1 MYNKAINKQRSSMS
15 GLEFLRSTKIVSTVG
30 TATDGPSKLKSLIKA
45 GVNVFRLNFSHGNH
59 GDHLKRITNIRSVA
73 NEVGCNVA
81 ILADLQGPKFRI
93 GEVKSDIKVI
103 KGNNYIFDKNIEIGD
118 FSRVNLSHDE
128 IYESLSIGS
137 NILMD
142 DGKLQF
148 VVKKISKDKI
158 NTEVVVGGFIK
169 SNKGINLPDVVIN
182 TNPLTPKDKED
193 LKFILNQDVDWIALS
208 FVQKLSDVEEVKK
221 YIGDKAGVI
230 AKIEKPSALKELTS
244 IIGAC
249 EGIMVARGD
258 LGVELPPEKVPGI
271 QKDIILECRQAGKPV
286 IVATQMLESM
296 IDSPSPTRAEASDV
310 ATAVFDGADA
320 VMLSAETAVGLFPT
334 EAVTIMDRIICS
346 AEKHIKSHRGD
357 GPQNLKV
364 ENFVYNAVSHSAVS
378 LAESVK
384 AKAVVAFTASGNTA
398 YRMARERPDLLLVVM
413 TPDEK
418 VKRRLSL
425 LWGAYS
431 FFSKVQG
438 YEAAIEEARQ
448 IIRKQKFANNGDAIV
463 VVAGM
468 PFGISGSTNSIRV
481 VDI

>member
-1 MYNKAINKQRSSMS
+1 MRDKNY
-15 GLEFLRSTKIVSTVG
+15 LRSTKIVATVG
-30 TATDGPSKLKSLIKA
+30 TATDDIQKIKSLIKA

-59 GDHLKRITNIRSVA
+59 GDHLKRITYIRSA
-73 NEVGCNVA
+73 ENELGCNVA

-93 GEVKSDIKVI
+93 GKVKEDIKVI
-103 KGNNYIFDKNIEIGD
+103 KGSTYNFDKKTEIGD

-148 VVKKISKDKI
+148 RVKDISKNIIK
-158 NTEVVVGGFIK
+158 TEVIVGGYIK
-169 SNKGINLPDVVIN
+169 SNKGVNLPDVVLN
-182 TNPLTPKDKED
+182 TSPLTSKDIED
-193 LKFILNQDVDWIALS
+193 LKFILNQEIDWIALS
-208 FVQKLSDVEEVKK
+208 FVQKLRDVEEVKK
-221 YIGDKAGVI
+221 YIEDKACII
-230 AKIEKPSALKELTS
+230 AKIEKPSALKELNK

-249 EGIMVARGD
+249 DGIMVARGD
-258 LGVELPPEKVPGI
+258 LGVELPPEEVPGI
-271 QKDIILECRQAGKPV
+271 QKDIILKCRQAGKPV

-296 IDSPSPTRAEASDV
+296 IESPSPTRAEASDV

-320 VMLSAETAVGLFPT
+320 VMLSAETAVGSFPIET
-334 EAVTIMDRIICS
+334 VTIMDRIIFS
-346 AEKHIKSHRGD
+346 AENHIKMHPGD

-364 ENFVYNAVSHSAVS
+364 ENYVYNAVSRSAVS
-378 LAESVK
+378 LAEAVN

-398 YRMARERPDLLLVVM
+398 FRMARERPNLLLVVM
-413 TPDEK
+413 TPEVK
-418 VKRRLSL
+418 VKRKLSL

-438 YEAAIEEARQ
+438 YEAAIKEARE
-448 IIRKQKFANNGDAIV
+448 IIKIEKLAEQGDAIV

-468 PFGISGSTNSIRV
+468 PFGVSGSTNSIRV

>member
-1 MYNKAINKQRSSMS
+1 MRDKNY
-15 GLEFLRSTKIVSTVG
+15 LRSTKIVATVG
-30 TATDGPSKLKSLIKA
+30 TSTDDIHKIKSLIKA

-59 GDHLKRITNIRSVA
+59 GDHLKRITYIRSA
-73 NEVGCNVA
+73 ENDLNCNVA

-93 GEVKSDIKVI
+93 GKVKEDVKVI
-103 KGNNYIFDKNIEIGD
+103 RGSSYIFDKKTEIGD

-148 VVKKISKDKI
+148 EVKDIVKDKI
-158 NTEVVVGGFIK
+158 KTEVIVGGYIK
-169 SNKGINLPDVVIN
+169 SNKGVNLPDVVLN
-182 TNPLTPKDKED
+182 TSPLTSKDIED
-193 LKFILNQDVDWIALS
+193 LKFILNQEIDWIALS

-221 YIGDKAGVI
+221 YINDKACII
-230 AKIEKPSALKELTS
+230 AKIEKPSALKELNK
-244 IIGAC
+244 IIDAC
-249 EGIMVARGD
+249 DGIMVARGD
-258 LGVELPPEKVPGI
+258 LGVELPPEEVPGI
-271 QKDIILECRQAGKPV
+271 QKDIILKCRQAGKPV

-296 IDSPSPTRAEASDV
+296 IESPSPTRAEASDV

-320 VMLSAETAVGLFPT
+320 VMLSAETAVGLFPIET
-334 EAVTIMDRIICS
+334 VNIMDRIIFS
-346 AEKHIKSHRGD
+346 AENHVKKHPGD

-364 ENFVYNAVSHSAVS
+364 ENYVYNAVSRSAVS

-398 YRMARERPDLLLVVM
+398 YRMARERPNLLLVVM
-413 TPDEK
+413 TPEVR
-418 VKRRLSL
+418 VKRKLSL

-438 YEAAIEEARQ
+438 YEAAIKEARE
-448 IIRKQKFANNGDAIV
+448 IIITEKLAKQGDTIV

-468 PFGISGSTNSIRV
+468 PFGVSGSTNSIRV
-481 VDI
+481 VDV

>member
-1 MYNKAINKQRSSMS
+1 MRDKNY
-15 GLEFLRSTKIVSTVG
+15 LRSTKIVATVG
-30 TATDGPSKLKSLIKA
+30 TATDDVEKIKSLIKA

-59 GDHLKRITNIRSVA
+59 GDHLKRITYIRSA
-73 NEVGCNVA
+73 ENELGCNVA

-93 GEVKSDIKVI
+93 GKVKEDVKVI
-103 KGNNYIFDKNIEIGD
+103 KGSTYNFDKKTEIGD
-118 FSRVNLSHDE
+118 FSRVNLSHNE

-148 VVKKISKDKI
+148 RVKDISKNIIK
-158 NTEVVVGGFIK
+158 TEVIVGGYIK
-169 SNKGINLPDVVIN
+169 SNKGVNLPDVVLN
-182 TNPLTPKDKED
+182 TSPLTSKDIED
-193 LKFILNQDVDWIALS
+193 LKFILNQEIDWIALS
-208 FVQKLSDVEEVKK
+208 FVQKLRDVEEVKK
-221 YIGDKAGVI
+221 YIEDKACII
-230 AKIEKPSALKELTS
+230 AKIEKPSALKELNK

-249 EGIMVARGD
+249 DGIMVARGD
-258 LGVELPPEKVPGI
+258 LGVELPPEEVPGI
-271 QKDIILECRQAGKPV
+271 QKDIILKCRQAGKPV

-296 IDSPSPTRAEASDV
+296 IESPSPTRAEASDV

-320 VMLSAETAVGLFPT
+320 VMLSAETAVGLFPIET
-334 EAVTIMDRIICS
+334 VKIMDRIIFS
-346 AEKHIKSHRGD
+346 AENHIKMHPGD

-364 ENFVYNAVSHSAVS
+364 ENYVYNAVSRSAVS
-378 LAESVK
+378 LAEAVN

-398 YRMARERPDLLLVVM
+398 FRMARERPNLLLVVM
-413 TPDEK
+413 TPEVK
-418 VKRRLSL
+418 VKRKLSL

-438 YEAAIEEARQ
+438 YEAAIKEARE
-448 IIRKQKFANNGDAIV
+448 IIKIEKLAEQGDAIV

-468 PFGISGSTNSIRV
+468 PFGVSGSTNSIRV

>member
-1 MYNKAINKQRSSMS
+1 MRDKNY
-15 GLEFLRSTKIVSTVG
+15 LRSTKIVATVG
-30 TATDGPSKLKSLIKA
+30 TATDDIQKIKSLIKA

-59 GDHLKRITNIRSVA
+59 GDHLKRITYIRSA
-73 NEVGCNVA
+73 ENELGCNVA

-93 GEVKSDIKVI
+93 GKVKEDIKVI
-103 KGNNYIFDKNIEIGD
+103 KGSTYNFDKKTEIGD

-148 VVKKISKDKI
+148 RVKDISKNIIK
-158 NTEVVVGGFIK
+158 TEVIVGGYIK
-169 SNKGINLPDVVIN
+169 SNKGVNLPDVVLN
-182 TNPLTPKDKED
+182 TSPLTSKDIED
-193 LKFILNQDVDWIALS
+193 LKFILNQEIDWIALS
-208 FVQKLSDVEEVKK
+208 FVQKLRDVEEVKK
-221 YIGDKAGVI
+221 YIEDKASII
-230 AKIEKPSALKELTS
+230 AKIEKPSALKELNK

-249 EGIMVARGD
+249 DGIMVARGD
-258 LGVELPPEKVPGI
+258 LGVELPPEEVPGI
-271 QKDIILECRQAGKPV
+271 QKDIILKCRQAGKPV

-296 IDSPSPTRAEASDV
+296 IESPSPTRAEASDV

-320 VMLSAETAVGLFPT
+320 VMLSAETAIGSFPIET
-334 EAVTIMDRIICS
+334 VNIMDRIIFS
-346 AEKHIKSHRGD
+346 AENHIKMHPGD

-364 ENFVYNAVSHSAVS
+364 ENYVYNAVSRSAVS
-378 LAESVK
+378 LAEAVN

-398 YRMARERPDLLLVVM
+398 FRMARERPNLLLVVM
-413 TPDEK
+413 TPEVK
-418 VKRRLSL
+418 VKRKLSL

-438 YEAAIEEARQ
+438 YEAAIKEARE
-448 IIRKQKFANNGDAIV
+448 IIKIEKLAKQGDAIV

-468 PFGISGSTNSIRV
+468 PFGVSGSTNSIRV

>member
-1 MYNKAINKQRSSMS
+1 MRDKNY
-15 GLEFLRSTKIVSTVG
+15 LRSTKIVATVG
-30 TATDGPSKLKSLIKA
+30 TATDDIPKIKSLIKA

-59 GDHLKRITNIRSVA
+59 GDHLKRITYIRSA
-73 NEVGCNVA
+73 ENDLNCNVA

-93 GEVKSDIKVI
+93 GKVKEDVKVI
-103 KGNNYIFDKNIEIGD
+103 RGSSYIFDKKTEIGD

-148 VVKKISKDKI
+148 EVKDIVKDKI
-158 NTEVVVGGFIK
+158 KTEVIVGGYIK
-169 SNKGINLPDVVIN
+169 SNKGVNLPDVVLN
-182 TNPLTPKDKED
+182 TSPLTSKDIED
-193 LKFILNQDVDWIALS
+193 LKFILNQEIDWIALS

-221 YIGDKAGVI
+221 YINDKACII
-230 AKIEKPSALKELTS
+230 AKIEKPSALKELNK
-244 IIGAC
+244 IIDAC
-249 EGIMVARGD
+249 DGIMVARGD
-258 LGVELPPEKVPGI
+258 LGVELPPEEVPGI
-271 QKDIILECRQAGKPV
+271 QKDIILKCRQAGKPV

-296 IDSPSPTRAEASDV
+296 IESPSPTRAEASDV

-320 VMLSAETAVGLFPT
+320 VMLSAETAVGLFPIET
-334 EAVTIMDRIICS
+334 VNIMDRIIFS
-346 AEKHIKSHRGD
+346 AENHVKKYPGD

-364 ENFVYNAVSHSAVS
+364 ENYVYNAVSRSAVS

-398 YRMARERPDLLLVVM
+398 YRMARERPNLLLVVM
-413 TPDEK
+413 TPEVR
-418 VKRRLSL
+418 VKRKLSL

-438 YEAAIEEARQ
+438 YEAAIKEARE
-448 IIRKQKFANNGDAIV
+448 IIITEKLAKQGDTIV

-468 PFGISGSTNSIRV
+468 PFGVSGSTNSIRV
-481 VDI
+481 VDV

>member
-1 MYNKAINKQRSSMS
+1 MKDKNY
-15 GLEFLRSTKIVSTVG
+15 LRSTKIVATVG
-30 TATDGPSKLKSLIKA
+30 TATDDINKIKSLIRA

-59 GDHLKRITNIRSVA
+59 GDHLKRITYIRSA
-73 NEVGCNVA
+73 ENDLNCNVA

-93 GEVKSDIKVI
+93 GKVKEDVKVI
-103 KGNNYIFDKNIEIGD
+103 RGSSYIFDKKTEIGD

-148 VVKKISKDKI
+148 EVKDIVKDKI
-158 NTEVVVGGFIK
+158 KTEVIVGGYIK
-169 SNKGINLPDVVIN
+169 SNKGVNLPDVVLN
-182 TNPLTPKDKED
+182 TSPLTSKDIED
-193 LKFILNQDVDWIALS
+193 LKFILNQEIDWIALS

-221 YIGDKAGVI
+221 YINDKACII
-230 AKIEKPSALKELTS
+230 AKIEKPSALKELNK
-244 IIGAC
+244 IIDAC
-249 EGIMVARGD
+249 DGIMVARGD
-258 LGVELPPEKVPGI
+258 LGVELPPEEVPGI
-271 QKDIILECRQAGKPV
+271 QKDIILKCRQAGKPV

-296 IDSPSPTRAEASDV
+296 IESPSPTRAEASDV

-320 VMLSAETAVGLFPT
+320 VMLSAETAVGLFPIET
-334 EAVTIMDRIICS
+334 VNIMDRIIFS
-346 AEKHIKSHRGD
+346 AENHVKKHPGD

-364 ENFVYNAVSHSAVS
+364 ENYVYNAVSRSAVS

-398 YRMARERPDLLLVVM
+398 YRMARERPNLLLVVM
-413 TPDEK
+413 TPEVR
-418 VKRRLSL
+418 VKRKLSL

-438 YEAAIEEARQ
+438 YEAAIKEARE
-448 IIRKQKFANNGDAIV
+448 IIITEKLAKQGDTIV

-468 PFGISGSTNSIRV
+468 PFGVSGSTNSIRV
-481 VDI
+481 VDV

>member
-1 MYNKAINKQRSSMS
+1 MRDKNY
-15 GLEFLRSTKIVSTVG
+15 LRSTKIVATVG
-30 TATDGPSKLKSLIKA
+30 TATDDVQKIKSLIKA

-59 GDHLKRITNIRSVA
+59 GDHLKRITYIRSA
-73 NEVGCNVA
+73 ENELGRNVA

-93 GEVKSDIKVI
+93 GKVKEDIKVI
-103 KGNNYIFDKNIEIGD
+103 KGSTYNFDKKTEIGD

-148 VVKKISKDKI
+148 MVKDISKNIIK
-158 NTEVVVGGFIK
+158 TEVIVGGYIK
-169 SNKGINLPDVVIN
+169 SNKGVNLPDVVLN
-182 TNPLTPKDKED
+182 TSPLTSKDIED
-193 LKFILNQDVDWIALS
+193 LKFILNQEIDWIALS
-208 FVQKLSDVEEVKK
+208 FVQKLRDVEEVKK
-221 YIGDKAGVI
+221 YIENKACII
-230 AKIEKPSALKELTS
+230 AKIEKPSALKELNK

-249 EGIMVARGD
+249 DGIMVARGD
-258 LGVELPPEKVPGI
+258 LGVELPPEEVPGI
-271 QKDIILECRQAGKPV
+271 QKDIILKCRQAGKPV

-296 IDSPSPTRAEASDV
+296 IESPSPTRAEASDV

-320 VMLSAETAVGLFPT
+320 VMLSAETAVGLFPIET
-334 EAVTIMDRIICS
+334 VKIMDRIIFS
-346 AEKHIKSHRGD
+346 AENHIKMHPGD

-364 ENFVYNAVSHSAVS
+364 ENYVYNAVSRSAVS
-378 LAESVK
+378 LAEAVN

-398 YRMARERPDLLLVVM
+398 FRMARERPNLLLVVM
-413 TPDEK
+413 TPEVK
-418 VKRRLSL
+418 VKRKLSL

-438 YEAAIEEARQ
+438 YEAAIKEARE
-448 IIRKQKFANNGDAIV
+448 IIKIEKLAEQGNAIV

-468 PFGISGSTNSIRV
+468 PFGVSGSTNSIRV

>member
-30 TATDGPSKLKSLIKA
+30 TATDGTSKLKSLIKA

-103 KGNNYIFDKNIEIGD
+103 KGNNYIFDKNSEIGD

-158 NTEVVVGGFIK
+158 NTEVVVGGYIK

-182 TNPLTPKDKED
+182 TNPLTPKDIED

-230 AKIEKPSALKELTS
+230 AKIEKPSALKELKS

-258 LGVELPPEKVPGI
+258 LGVELPPEEVPGI

-346 AEKHIKSHRGD
+346 AEKHIKNHRGD

-364 ENFVYNAVSHSAVS
+364 ENFIYNAVSHSAVS

-398 YRMARERPDLLLVVM
+398 YRMARERPNLLLVVM

-448 IIRKQKFANNGDAIV
+448 IIRKQKFAKNGDAIV

>member
-1 MYNKAINKQRSSMS
+1 MNS
-15 GLEFLRSTKIVSTVG
+15 LEFLRSTKIVSTVG
-30 TATDGPSKLKSLIKA
+30 TATDGTSKLKSLIKA

-59 GDHLKRITNIRSVA
+59 GDHLKRITNIRSVS
-73 NEVGCNVA
+73 NEIGCNVA

-103 KGNNYIFDKNIEIGD
+103 KGNNYIFDKSAEIGD

-158 NTEVVVGGFIK
+158 NTEVVVGGYIK

-182 TNPLTPKDKED
+182 TNPLTPKDIED

-208 FVQKLSDVEEVKK
+208 FVQKLSDVKEVKK

-230 AKIEKPSALKELTS
+230 AKIEKPSALKELKS

-271 QKDIILECRQAGKPV
+271 QKEIILECRQAGKPV

-384 AKAVVAFTASGNTA
+384 AKAVVAFTASGKTA

-418 VKRRLSL
+418 VQRRLSL

>member
-1 MYNKAINKQRSSMS
+1 MRDKNY
-15 GLEFLRSTKIVSTVG
+15 LRSTKIVATVG
-30 TATDGPSKLKSLIKA
+30 TATDDIHKIKSLIKA

-59 GDHLKRITNIRSVA
+59 GDHLKRITYIRSA
-73 NEVGCNVA
+73 ENDLNCNVA

-93 GEVKSDIKVI
+93 GKVKEDVKVI
-103 KGNNYIFDKNIEIGD
+103 KGSSYIFDKNTEIGD

-148 VVKKISKDKI
+148 EVKDIVKDKI
-158 NTEVVVGGFIK
+158 KTEVIVGGYIK
-169 SNKGINLPDVVIN
+169 SNKGVNLPDVVLN
-182 TNPLTPKDKED
+182 TSPLTSKDIED
-193 LKFILNQDVDWIALS
+193 LKFILNQEIDWIALS

-221 YIGDKAGVI
+221 YINAKACII
-230 AKIEKPSALKELTS
+230 AKIEKPSALKELNK
-244 IIGAC
+244 IIDAC
-249 EGIMVARGD
+249 DGIMVARGD
-258 LGVELPPEKVPGI
+258 LGVELPPEEVPGI
-271 QKDIILECRQAGKPV
+271 QKDIILKCRQAGKPV

-296 IDSPSPTRAEASDV
+296 IESPSPTRAEASDV

-320 VMLSAETAVGLFPT
+320 VMLSAETAVGLFPIET
-334 EAVTIMDRIICS
+334 VNIMDRIIFS
-346 AEKHIKSHRGD
+346 AENHVKKHPGD

-364 ENFVYNAVSHSAVS
+364 ENYVYNAVSRSAVS

-398 YRMARERPDLLLVVM
+398 YRMARERPNLLLVVM
-413 TPDEK
+413 TPEVR
-418 VKRRLSL
+418 VKRKLSL

-438 YEAAIEEARQ
+438 YEAAIKEARE
-448 IIRKQKFANNGDAIV
+448 IIITEKLAKQGDTIV

-468 PFGISGSTNSIRV
+468 PFGVSGSTNSIRV
-481 VDI
+481 VDV

>member
-1 MYNKAINKQRSSMS
+1 MRDKNY
-15 GLEFLRSTKIVSTVG
+15 LRSTKIVATVG
-30 TATDGPSKLKSLIKA
+30 TATDDIPKIKSLIKA

-59 GDHLKRITNIRSVA
+59 GDHLKRITYIRSA
-73 NEVGCNVA
+73 ENDLNCNVA

-93 GEVKSDIKVI
+93 GKVKEDVKVI
-103 KGNNYIFDKNIEIGD
+103 KGSSYIFDKNTEIGD

-148 VVKKISKDKI
+148 EVKDIVKDKI
-158 NTEVVVGGFIK
+158 KTEVIVGGYIK
-169 SNKGINLPDVVIN
+169 SNKGVNLPDVVLN
-182 TNPLTPKDKED
+182 TSPLTSKDIED
-193 LKFILNQDVDWIALS
+193 LKFILNQEIDWIALS

-221 YIGDKAGVI
+221 YINDKACII
-230 AKIEKPSALKELTS
+230 AKIEKPSALKELNK
-244 IIGAC
+244 IIDAC
-249 EGIMVARGD
+249 DGIMVARGD
-258 LGVELPPEKVPGI
+258 LGVELPPEEVPGI
-271 QKDIILECRQAGKPV
+271 QKDIILKCRQAGKPV

-296 IDSPSPTRAEASDV
+296 IESPSPTRAEASDV

-320 VMLSAETAVGLFPT
+320 VMLSAETAVGLFPIET
-334 EAVTIMDRIICS
+334 VNIMDRIIFS
-346 AEKHIKSHRGD
+346 AENHVKKHPGD

-364 ENFVYNAVSHSAVS
+364 ENYVYNAVSRSAVS

-398 YRMARERPDLLLVVM
+398 YRMARERPNLLLVVM
-413 TPDEK
+413 TPEVR
-418 VKRRLSL
+418 VKRKLSL

-438 YEAAIEEARQ
+438 YEAAIKEARE
-448 IIRKQKFANNGDAIV
+448 IIITEKLAKEGDTIV

-468 PFGISGSTNSIRV
+468 PFGVSGSTNSIRV
-481 VDI
+481 VDV

>member
-1 MYNKAINKQRSSMS
+1 MRDKNY
-15 GLEFLRSTKIVSTVG
+15 LRSTKIVATVG
-30 TATDGPSKLKSLIKA
+30 TATDDIEKIKSLIKA

-59 GDHLKRITNIRSVA
+59 GDHLKRITYIRSA
-73 NEVGCNVA
+73 ENELGCNVA

-93 GEVKSDIKVI
+93 GKVKEDIKVI
-103 KGNNYIFDKNIEIGD
+103 KGSTYNFDKKTEIGD
-118 FSRVNLSHDE
+118 FSRVNLSHNE

-148 VVKKISKDKI
+148 RVKDISKNIIK
-158 NTEVVVGGFIK
+158 TEVIVGGYIK
-169 SNKGINLPDVVIN
+169 SNKGVNLPDVVLN
-182 TNPLTPKDKED
+182 TSPLTSKDIED
-193 LKFILNQDVDWIALS
+193 LKFILNQEIDWIALS
-208 FVQKLSDVEEVKK
+208 FVQKLRDVEEVKK
-221 YIGDKAGVI
+221 YIEDKASII
-230 AKIEKPSALKELTS
+230 AKIEKPSALKELNK

-249 EGIMVARGD
+249 DGIMVARGD
-258 LGVELPPEKVPGI
+258 LGVELPPEEVPGI
-271 QKDIILECRQAGKPV
+271 QKDIILKCRQAGKPV

-296 IDSPSPTRAEASDV
+296 IESPSPTRAEASDV

-320 VMLSAETAVGLFPT
+320 VMLSAETAIGSFPIET
-334 EAVTIMDRIICS
+334 VTIMDRIIYS
-346 AEKHIKSHRGD
+346 AENHIKMHPGD

-364 ENFVYNAVSHSAVS
+364 ENYVYNAVSRSAVS
-378 LAESVK
+378 LAEAVN

-398 YRMARERPDLLLVVM
+398 FRMSRERPNLLLVVM
-413 TPDEK
+413 TPEVK
-418 VKRRLSL
+418 VKRKLSL

-438 YEAAIEEARQ
+438 YEAAIKEARE
-448 IIRKQKFANNGDAIV
+448 IIKIEKLAKQGDAIV

-468 PFGISGSTNSIRV
+468 PFGVSGSTNSIRV

>member
-1 MYNKAINKQRSSMS
+1 MRDKNY
-15 GLEFLRSTKIVSTVG
+15 LRSTKIVATVG
-30 TATDGPSKLKSLIKA
+30 TATDDIQKIKSLIKA

-59 GDHLKRITNIRSVA
+59 GDHLKRITYIRSA
-73 NEVGCNVA
+73 ENELGCNVA

-93 GEVKSDIKVI
+93 GKVKEDIKVI
-103 KGNNYIFDKNIEIGD
+103 KGSTYNFDKKTEIGD

-148 VVKKISKDKI
+148 RVKDISKNIIK
-158 NTEVVVGGFIK
+158 TEVIVGGYIK
-169 SNKGINLPDVVIN
+169 SNKGVNLPDVVLN
-182 TNPLTPKDKED
+182 TSPLTSKDIED
-193 LKFILNQDVDWIALS
+193 LKFILNQEIDWIALS
-208 FVQKLSDVEEVKK
+208 FVQKLRDVEEVKK
-221 YIGDKAGVI
+221 YIEDKACII
-230 AKIEKPSALKELTS
+230 AKIEKPSALKELNK

-249 EGIMVARGD
+249 DGIMVARGD
-258 LGVELPPEKVPGI
+258 LGVELPPEEVPGI
-271 QKDIILECRQAGKPV
+271 QKDIILKCRQAGKPV

-296 IDSPSPTRAEASDV
+296 IESPSPTRAEASDV

-320 VMLSAETAVGLFPT
+320 VMLSAETAIGSFPIET
-334 EAVTIMDRIICS
+334 VNIMDRIIFS
-346 AEKHIKSHRGD
+346 AENHIKMHPGD

-364 ENFVYNAVSHSAVS
+364 ENYVYNAVSRSAVS
-378 LAESVK
+378 LAEAVN

-398 YRMARERPDLLLVVM
+398 FRMARERPNLLLVVM
-413 TPDEK
+413 TPEVK
-418 VKRRLSL
+418 VKRKLSL

-438 YEAAIEEARQ
+438 YEAAIKEARE
-448 IIRKQKFANNGDAIV
+448 IIKIEKLAEQGDAIV

-468 PFGISGSTNSIRV
+468 PFGVSGSTNSIRV

>member
-1 MYNKAINKQRSSMS
+1 MRDKNY
-15 GLEFLRSTKIVSTVG
+15 LRSTKIVATVG
-30 TATDGPSKLKSLIKA
+30 TATDDIPKIKSLIKA

-59 GDHLKRITNIRSVA
+59 GDHLKRITYIRSA
-73 NEVGCNVA
+73 ENDLNCNVA

-93 GEVKSDIKVI
+93 GKVKEDVKVI
-103 KGNNYIFDKNIEIGD
+103 RGSSYIFDKKTEIGD

-148 VVKKISKDKI
+148 EVKDIVKDKI
-158 NTEVVVGGFIK
+158 KTEVIVGGYIK
-169 SNKGINLPDVVIN
+169 SNKGVNLPDVVLN
-182 TNPLTPKDKED
+182 TSPLTSKDIED
-193 LKFILNQDVDWIALS
+193 LKFILNQEIDWIALS

-221 YIGDKAGVI
+221 YINDKACII
-230 AKIEKPSALKELTS
+230 AKIEKPSALKELNK
-244 IIGAC
+244 IIDAC
-249 EGIMVARGD
+249 DGIMVARGD
-258 LGVELPPEKVPGI
+258 LGVELPPEEVPGI
-271 QKDIILECRQAGKPV
+271 QKDIILKCRQAGKPV

-296 IDSPSPTRAEASDV
+296 IESPSPTRAEASDV

-320 VMLSAETAVGLFPT
+320 VMLSAETAVGLFPIET
-334 EAVTIMDRIICS
+334 VNIMDRIIFS
-346 AEKHIKSHRGD
+346 AENHVKKHPGD

-364 ENFVYNAVSHSAVS
+364 ENYVYNAVSRSAVS

-398 YRMARERPDLLLVVM
+398 YRMARERPNLLLVVM
-413 TPDEK
+413 TPEVR
-418 VKRRLSL
+418 VKRKLSL

-438 YEAAIEEARQ
+438 YEAAIKEARE
-448 IIRKQKFANNGDAIV
+448 IIITEKLAKQGDTIV

-468 PFGISGSTNSIRV
+468 PFGVSGSTNSIRV

>member
-1 MYNKAINKQRSSMS
+1 MRDKNY
-15 GLEFLRSTKIVSTVG
+15 LRSTKIVATVG
-30 TATDGPSKLKSLIKA
+30 TATDDIPKIKSLIKA

-59 GDHLKRITNIRSVA
+59 GDHLKRITYIRSA
-73 NEVGCNVA
+73 ENDLNCNVA

-93 GEVKSDIKVI
+93 GNVKEEVKVI
-103 KGNNYIFDKNIEIGD
+103 KGSSYIFDKKTEIGD

-148 VVKKISKDKI
+148 EVKDIVKDKI
-158 NTEVVVGGFIK
+158 KTEVIVGGYIK
-169 SNKGINLPDVVIN
+169 SNKGVNLPDVVLN
-182 TNPLTPKDKED
+182 TSPLTSKDIED
-193 LKFILNQDVDWIALS
+193 LKFILNQEIDWIALS

-221 YIGDKAGVI
+221 YINDKACII
-230 AKIEKPSALKELTS
+230 AKIEKPSALKELNK
-244 IIGAC
+244 IIDAC
-249 EGIMVARGD
+249 DGIMVARGD
-258 LGVELPPEKVPGI
+258 LGVELPPEEVPGI
-271 QKDIILECRQAGKPV
+271 QKDIILKCRQAGKPV

-296 IDSPSPTRAEASDV
+296 IESPSPTRAEASDV

-320 VMLSAETAVGLFPT
+320 VMLSAETAVGLFPIET
-334 EAVTIMDRIICS
+334 VNIMDRIIFS
-346 AEKHIKSHRGD
+346 AENHVKKHPGD

-364 ENFVYNAVSHSAVS
+364 ENYVYNAVSRSAVS

-398 YRMARERPDLLLVVM
+398 YRMARERPNLLLVVM
-413 TPDEK
+413 TPEVR
-418 VKRRLSL
+418 VKRKLSL

-438 YEAAIEEARQ
+438 YEAAIKEARE
-448 IIRKQKFANNGDAIV
+448 IIITEKLAKQGDTIV

-468 PFGISGSTNSIRV
+468 PFGVSGSTNSIRV
-481 VDI
+481 VDV